1 MKRNASRILAVG
13 VLALDIVLGAGRS
26 ASQDII
32 PVAHHGAHVVVGPGQ
47 SAPRVGPSY
56 LYPDP
61 IRTPGAVNP
70 DISQANVQATICN
83 PNWSTKSIRPPAS
96 YTNALKK
103 QQLAD
108 ARFQDKTPAHYEED
122 HLISLELGGN
132 PRDPK

>member
-1 MKRNASRILAVG
+1 MKRDAWRTLTVS
-13 VLALDIVLGAGRS
+13 VLALDIVLGASHS
-26 ASQDII
+26 ASREII
-32 PVAHHGAHVVVGPGQ
+32 PVAHHGTHVIVAPGQ
-47 SAPRVGPSY
+47 SASRAGPSY

-61 IRTPGAVNP
+61 TQTPGAVNP

-108 ARFQDKTPAHYEED
+108 ARFEDKTPAHYEED

-132 PRDPK
+132 PRAG